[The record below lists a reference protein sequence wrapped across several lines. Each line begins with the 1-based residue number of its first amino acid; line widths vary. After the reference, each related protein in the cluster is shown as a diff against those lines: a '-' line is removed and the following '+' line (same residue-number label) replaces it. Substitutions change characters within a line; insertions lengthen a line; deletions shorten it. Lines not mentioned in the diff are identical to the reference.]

1 MSVCF
6 NKVNVSHWR
15 RKLGGGG
22 GGQGLESWGGGGGG
36 GQIPS
41 RLMTS
46 YVMCPLGF

>member
-22 GGQGLESWGGGGGG
+22 GQGLESGGGGGG
-36 GQIPS
+36 GGGKFPAGS
-41 RLMTS
+41 
-46 YVMCPLGF
+46 